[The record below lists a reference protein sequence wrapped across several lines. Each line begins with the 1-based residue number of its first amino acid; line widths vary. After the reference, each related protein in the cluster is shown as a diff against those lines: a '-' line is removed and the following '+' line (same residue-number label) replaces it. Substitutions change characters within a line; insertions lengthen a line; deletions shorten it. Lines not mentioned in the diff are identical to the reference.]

1 TGAARWRPLA
11 PGVPPAAAPCGAE
24 APPGPVVRHT
34 KRLQEP
40 SSRGILQ
47 PTRSRRDRSRG
58 SSTGSRSSR
67 PHTAD
72 PGLLAAHQ
80 SFAPY
85 FVISPIYL
93 ASGPPSGSLQY
104 TASRPHYYRPVPP
117 RPPKALPHGPTRPES
132 GALRLRRVVRD
143 PKPA

>member
-1 TGAARWRPLA
+1 
-11 PGVPPAAAPCGAE
+11 E

-34 KRLQEP
+34 KRIQEP

-85 FVISPIYL
+85 RYL
-93 ASGPPSGSLQY
+93 PYLLSVGPTVRIASVHRFAASLLPAGPP
-104 TASRPHYYRPVPP
+104 TPP
-117 RPPKALPHGPTRPES
+117 TVLPHGPTRRES
-132 GALRLRRVVRD
+132 GALWLRRVVPD